1 MKSTCLT
8 VCLTTL
14 ALTACAVPT
23 HTQPQDIADPSD
35 CPKDWLRLS
44 SDDSRVKQL
53 SPALRTE
60 RMELRDQRR
69 AVNGTELN
77 LDLSGHPELQS
88 KVDDFNRRATQWYA
102 TSAYAILKDP
112 SPEMYSISQTHD
124 GGDRNNA
131 IALNQNMR
139 ILTDDW
145 NRFWMW
151 GFPSMLSPTP
161 IMDTSGQPR

>member
-8 VCLTTL
+8 ICLSTL
-14 ALTACAVPT
+14 ALAACAVPT
-23 HTQPQDIADPSD
+23 HEQPQDISAPAN
-35 CPKDWLRLS
+35 CPKDWTTLWA
-44 SDDSRVKQL
+44 SDGRVKQL
-53 SPALRTE
+53 SV
-60 RMELRDQRR
+60 ELRQELTTLRDERR
-69 AVNGTELN
+69 LATEKD
-77 LDLSGHPELQS
+77 LDKNPELKA

-112 SPEMYSISQTHD
+112 SPEMYSISQTQD
-124 GGDRNNA
+124 SAERN
-131 IALNQNMR
+131 IDISTNQNMR

-145 NRFWMW
+145 NRFWLW

>member
-14 ALTACAVPT
+14 ALAACAVPT
-23 HTQPQDIADPSD
+23 HEQPRDIAAPSS
-35 CPKDWLRLS
+35 CPKDWTTLWA
-44 SDDSRVKQL
+44 DDERIKQL
-53 SPALRTE
+53 PTDMRLELS
-60 RMELRDQRR
+60 ELR
-69 AVNGTELN
+69 NGRYNYTT
-77 LDLSGHPELQS
+77 SQSPEYQA
-88 KVDDFNRRATQWYA
+88 KAADFNRRATQWYA

-112 SPEMYSISQTHD
+112 SPEMYSISQTQD
-124 GGDRNNA
+124 AAKRN
-131 IALNQNMR
+131 IDISLNQNLR
-139 ILTDDW
+139 IVADDW

>member
-8 VCLTTL
+8 ICLSTL
-14 ALTACAVPT
+14 ALAACAVPT
-23 HTQPQDIADPSD
+23 HEQPRDISAPAD
-35 CPKDWLRLS
+35 CPKDWTTLS
-44 SDDSRVKQL
+44 SGDSRVKQL
-53 SPALRTE
+53 SV
-60 RMELRDQRR
+60 ELREER
-69 AVNGTELN
+69 GTLRDEIRLATEK
-77 LDLSGHPELQS
+77 DLSKNPELKA

-124 GGDRNNA
+124 AADRN
-131 IALNQNMR
+131 IDISTNQNLR

-145 NRFWMW
+145 NRFWLW

>member
-8 VCLTTL
+8 ICLTTL
-14 ALTACAVPT
+14 ALAACAVPT
-23 HTQPQDIADPSD
+23 HEQPRDISAPAD
-35 CPKDWLRLS
+35 CPKDWTTLWAS
-44 SDDSRVKQL
+44 DSRVKQL
-53 SPALRTE
+53 SV
-60 RMELRDQRR
+60 ELRQELSTLRDEIRL
-69 AVNGTELN
+69 ATEKDLN
-77 LDLSGHPELQS
+77 KNPELKA

-124 GGDRNNA
+124 AADRN
-131 IALNQNMR
+131 IDISTNQNMR

-145 NRFWMW
+145 NRFWLW

>member
-8 VCLTTL
+8 ICLSTL
-14 ALTACAVPT
+14 ALAACAVPT
-23 HTQPQDIADPSD
+23 HEQPRDISAPAD
-35 CPKDWLRLS
+35 CPKDWTTLS
-44 SDDSRVKQL
+44 SGDSRVKQL
-53 SPALRTE
+53 SV
-60 RMELRDQRR
+60 ELREERGMLRDEIRL
-69 AVNGTELN
+69 ATEKDLN
-77 LDLSGHPELQS
+77 KNPELKA

-124 GGDRNNA
+124 AADRN
-131 IALNQNMR
+131 IDISTNQNMR

-145 NRFWMW
+145 NRFWLW